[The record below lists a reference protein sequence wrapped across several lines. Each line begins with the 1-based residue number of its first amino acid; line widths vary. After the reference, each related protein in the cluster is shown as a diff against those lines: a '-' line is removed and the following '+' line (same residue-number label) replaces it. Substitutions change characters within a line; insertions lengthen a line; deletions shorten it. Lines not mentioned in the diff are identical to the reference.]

1 MSEARVGTTATR
13 SDISTR
19 TFDPKAVVDAVR
31 RAAGTPKGILGLHEP
46 VFAGNEVA
54 YLEECIKST
63 FVSSVG
69 PFVDRFERMLEEAT
83 GAKRAVAVVNGT
95 AALHACFRLAGVEPG
110 DEVISPALT
119 FIATTNAIAYC
130 GAVPHFVDSSFATLG
145 MDPRALAA
153 RLERIVE
160 RTPKGAVNR
169 ETGRRIAAI
178 SPMHTFGHP
187 VELDEIAAIARD
199 WGIALV
205 EDAAESL
212 GSTYKGHAVGSQARL
227 AALSFNGNKI
237 VTTGGGGAILTNDEE
252 LGRRAKHL
260 TTTAK
265 LPHKWAFVHDEIGFN
280 YRLPNL
286 NAALGCAQLEQL
298 EGFLASKRRLAAAYE
313 RVFAEVPGVCFSR
326 EPEGT
331 TSNYWLNA
339 ILLDEAHA
347 GRRDDLLTALNEA
360 GFGARPAWTLMHRLP
375 MFSDSPR
382 GDLATAESIERRLI
396 NLPSSAS
403 IRARDE

>member
-1 MSEARVGTTATR
+1 MYDEAVGNHVSR
-13 SDISTR
+13 SDV
-19 TFDPKAVVDAVR
+19 FEPKAIVDAVR
-31 RAAGTPKGILGLHEP
+31 RAVGTPNGVLGLHEP
-46 VFAGNEVA
+46 VFAGNEIA

-69 PFVDRFERMLEEAT
+69 QFVDRFERMLEEVT
-83 GAKRAVAVVNGT
+83 GARRAVAVVNGT

-110 DEVISPALT
+110 DEVVSPALT

-130 GAVPHFVDSSFATLG
+130 GATPHFVDSSIETLG
-145 MDPRALAA
+145 MNPRALAT
-153 RLERIVE
+153 RLDAIGE
-160 RTPKGAVNR
+160 RTAAGTINR

-178 SPMHTFGHP
+178 APMHTFGHP
-187 VELDEIAAIARD
+187 VDMDGIAALARD
-199 WGIALV
+199 WDIALV

-298 EGFLASKRRLAAAYE
+298 DGFLKSKRKLAAVYE
-313 RVFAEVPGVCFSR
+313 RAFAHVLGVRFSR
-326 EPEGT
+326 EPKDT

-339 ILLDEAHA
+339 ILLDDAHA
-347 GRRDDLLTALNEA
+347 DRRDDVLAALNEA
-360 GFGARPAWTLMHRLP
+360 GFGARPAWTLMHKLP
-375 MFSDSPR
+375 MFATSPR
-382 GDLATAESIERRLI
+382 GDLTVAESIERRLI

-403 IRARDE
+403 IRARDD

>member
-1 MSEARVGTTATR
+1 MYDDSMGIAVTG
-13 SDISTR
+13 SDRFEVKT
-19 TFDPKAVVDAVR
+19 VVDAVR
-31 RAAGTPKGILGLHEP
+31 RAAGTPNGILALHEP
-46 VFAGNEVA
+46 VFAGNEIP
-54 YLEECIKST
+54 YLEQCIKST

-69 PFVDRFERMLEEAT
+69 KFVDRFEHMLEEFT
-83 GAKRAVAVVNGT
+83 GAKRAIAVVNGT

-130 GAVPHFVDSSFATLG
+130 GATPHFVDSSLETLG
-145 MDPRALAA
+145 MDSGALGL
-153 RLERIVE
+153 RLDA
-160 RTPKGAVNR
+160 TAHSTAKGVFNR

-178 SPMHTFGHP
+178 APMHTFGHP
-187 VELDEIAAIARD
+187 VDMDGITAIAKH
-199 WGIALV
+199 WGIPVV

-212 GSTYKGHAVGSQARL
+212 GSTYKGRSVGSQARL

-237 VTTGGGGAILTNDEE
+237 VTTGGGGAILTDDEE

-286 NAALGCAQLEQL
+286 NAALGCAQLEQI
-298 EGFLASKRRLAAAYE
+298 EGFLRSKRALAVAYD
-313 RVFAEVPGVCFSR
+313 RAFAGLPGVHFAS

-331 TSNYWLNA
+331 ASNYWLNA

-347 GRRDDLLTALNEA
+347 QLRDDVLTALNEA

-375 MFSDSPR
+375 MFAASPR
-382 GDLATAESIERRLI
+382 GDLRVAESIERRLI

-403 IRARDE
+403 IRARDD

>member
-1 MSEARVGTTATR
+1 MGIAVTKSDRFDVQRIVAAVQRAVGT
-13 SDISTR
+13 
-19 TFDPKAVVDAVR
+19 PN
-31 RAAGTPKGILGLHEP
+31 GTLALHEP

-69 PFVDRFERMLEEAT
+69 KFVDRFENMLQEVT
-83 GAKRAVAVVNGT
+83 GARRAIAVVNGT
-95 AALHACFRLAGVEPG
+95 AALHACFTLAGVESG
-110 DEVISPALT
+110 DEVMSPALT

-130 GAVPHFVDSSFATLG
+130 GASPHFIDSSFVTLG
-145 MDPRALAA
+145 MDAQALGA
-153 RLERIVE
+153 RLDAIAQRGPGGTI
-160 RTPKGAVNR
+160 NR

-178 SPMHTFGHP
+178 APMHTFGHP
-187 VELDEIAAIARD
+187 VDMDAITAIARHWD
-199 WGIALV
+199 IAVV

-212 GSTYKGHAVGSQARL
+212 GSTYKGQAVGSQARL

-237 VTTGGGGAILTNDEE
+237 VTTGGGGAILTNDED
-252 LGRRAKHL
+252 LGRRAKHI

-265 LPHKWAFVHDEIGFN
+265 LPHKWAFVHDEVGFN

-298 EGFLASKRRLAAAYE
+298 DGFLASKRRLAAAYQ
-313 RVFAEVPGVCFSR
+313 RAFAGVPGVKFSR
-326 EPEGT
+326 EPEAT

-339 ILLDEAHA
+339 VLLDEAHA
-347 GRRDDLLTALNEA
+347 DLRDDVLTALNAA

-375 MFSDSPR
+375 MFAACPR
-382 GDLATAESIERRLI
+382 GELRVAESIERRLI

-403 IRARDE
+403 IQARND

>member
-1 MSEARVGTTATR
+1 MDSPVTR
-13 SDISTR
+13 SD
-19 TFDPKAVVDAVR
+19 FEPKTIVDAVR
-31 RAAGTPKGILGLHEP
+31 RAVGTPNGILGLHEP
-46 VFAGNEVA
+46 VFAGNEIA

-69 PFVDRFERMLEEAT
+69 PFVDRFERMLEEVT

-130 GAVPHFVDSSFATLG
+130 GATPHFVDSSLVTLG
-145 MDPRALAA
+145 MDARALAT
-153 RLERIVE
+153 RLDEIAG
-160 RTPKGAVNR
+160 RTAKGAVNR

-178 SPMHTFGHP
+178 TPMHTFGHP
-187 VELDEIAAIARD
+187 VELDEIAATARD

-212 GSTYKGHAVGSQARL
+212 GSTYKGHAVGSQTRL

-265 LPHKWAFVHDEIGFN
+265 LPHKWAFIHDEIGFN

-298 EGFLASKRRLAAAYE
+298 EGFLASKRKLAAAYQ
-313 RVFAEVPGVCFSR
+313 RAFADIPGVCFSR
-326 EPEGT
+326 EPKDT

-339 ILLDEAHA
+339 VLLDEAHS
-347 GRRDDLLTALNEA
+347 GRRDDLLAALNDA
-360 GFGARPAWTLMHRLP
+360 GFGARPAWTLMHKLP
-375 MFSDSPR
+375 MFAQNPR
-382 GDLATAESIERRLI
+382 GDLSAAESIERRLI

-403 IRARDE
+403 IRVRDE

>member
-1 MSEARVGTTATR
+1 MSEAMVDSPVTR
-13 SDISTR
+13 SDFEPETI
-19 TFDPKAVVDAVR
+19 VDAVR
-31 RAAGTPKGILGLHEP
+31 RAVGTPNGVLGLHEP
-46 VFAGNEVA
+46 VFAGNEIA

-69 PFVDRFERMLEEAT
+69 PFVDRFERMLEEVT

-95 AALHACFRLAGVEPG
+95 AALHACFRLAGVEPR

-130 GAVPHFVDSSFATLG
+130 GAIPHFVDSSLETLG
-145 MDPRALAA
+145 MDARALAV
-153 RLERIVE
+153 RLD
-160 RTPKGAVNR
+160 AVAQKTAAGTINR

-178 SPMHTFGHP
+178 APMHTFGHP
-187 VELDEIAAIARD
+187 VDLDAIAALAND
-199 WGIALV
+199 WNIALV

-265 LPHKWAFVHDEIGFN
+265 LPHKWAFIHDEVGFN

-298 EGFLASKRRLAAAYE
+298 DGFLASKRKLAAVYE
-313 RVFAEVPGVCFSR
+313 RAFAHTPGVRFSR
-326 EPEGT
+326 EPKDS

-339 ILLDEAHA
+339 ILLDETYAS
-347 GRRDDLLTALNEA
+347 RRDDVLAALNDA
-360 GFGARPAWTLMHRLP
+360 GFGARPAWTLMHNLP
-375 MFSDSPR
+375 MFAQNPR
-382 GDLATAESIERRLI
+382 GDLSAAESIERRLI

-403 IRARDE
+403 IKARDE

>member
-1 MSEARVGTTATR
+1 MYEADVGIAVTKSDRFDVQRIVAAVQRAVGT
-13 SDISTR
+13 
-19 TFDPKAVVDAVR
+19 PN
-31 RAAGTPKGILGLHEP
+31 GTLALHEP
-46 VFAGNEVA
+46 VFAGNEIA

-69 PFVDRFERMLEEAT
+69 KFVDRFENMLEEVT
-83 GAKRAVAVVNGT
+83 GARRAIAVVNGT
-95 AALHACFRLAGVEPG
+95 AALHACFTLAGVEAG
-110 DEVISPALT
+110 DEVMSPALT

-130 GAVPHFVDSSFATLG
+130 GASPHFIDSSFRTLG
-145 MDPRALAA
+145 MDAQALGA
-153 RLERIVE
+153 RLDAIAQR
-160 RTPKGAVNR
+160 GAGGTINR
-169 ETGRRIAAI
+169 ETGRKIAAI
-178 SPMHTFGHP
+178 APMHTFGHP
-187 VELDEIAAIARD
+187 VDMDEIVAIARHWD
-199 WGIALV
+199 IAVV

-252 LGRRAKHL
+252 LGRRAKHI

-265 LPHKWAFVHDEIGFN
+265 LPHKWAFVHDEVGFN

-298 EGFLASKRRLAAAYE
+298 DGFLASKRRLAAAYQ
-313 RVFAEVPGVCFSR
+313 RAFAGVPGVQFSR

-347 GRRDDLLTALNEA
+347 DLRDEVLTALNA
-360 GFGARPAWTLMHRLP
+360 SGFGARPTWTLMHRLP
-375 MFSDSPR
+375 MFAACPR
-382 GDLATAESIERRLI
+382 GDLHVAESIERRLI

-403 IRARDE
+403 IQARND

>member
-1 MSEARVGTTATR
+1 MSEAMVDSPVTR
-13 SDISTR
+13 SG
-19 TFDPKAVVDAVR
+19 FDQKTIVDAVR
-31 RAAGTPKGILGLHEP
+31 RAVGTPNGILGLHEP
-46 VFAGNEVA
+46 VFAGNEIA

-63 FVSSVG
+63 YVSSVG
-69 PFVDRFERMLEEAT
+69 PFVDRFERMLEEIT

-95 AALHACFRLAGVEPG
+95 AALHACFVLAGVEPG

-130 GAVPHFVDSSFATLG
+130 GATPHFVDSSLETLG
-145 MDPRALAA
+145 MDARALAL
-153 RLERIVE
+153 RLDAIAQ
-160 RTPKGAVNR
+160 RTATGTINR

-187 VELDEIAAIARD
+187 VELDEIAAIAQS

-237 VTTGGGGAILTNDEE
+237 VTTGGGGAILTNDED

-298 EGFLASKRRLAAAYE
+298 GGFLASKRTLASAYQ
-313 RVFAEVPGVCFSR
+313 RAFADVPGVLFSR
-326 EPEGT
+326 EPKDT

-339 ILLDEAHA
+339 ILLDEANA
-347 GRRDDLLTALNEA
+347 DRRDDVLAALNDA
-360 GFGARPAWTLMHRLP
+360 GFGARPVWTLMHKLP
-375 MFSDSPR
+375 MFAQSPR
-382 GDLATAESIERRLI
+382 GDLSAAESIERRLI

-403 IRARDE
+403 IRSHDD

>member
-1 MSEARVGTTATR
+1 MSETIVDSPVTK
-13 SDISTR
+13 ST
-19 TFDPKAVVDAVR
+19 FEPKTIVDAVQ
-31 RAAGTPKGILGLHEP
+31 RAVGTPNGVLGLHEP

-69 PFVDRFERMLEEAT
+69 PFVDRFERMLEEVT

-95 AALHACFRLAGVEPG
+95 AALHACFRLAGVDPG
-110 DEVISPALT
+110 DEVISPTLT

-130 GAVPHFVDSSFATLG
+130 GATPHFVDSSFETLG
-145 MDPRALAA
+145 MDARALAV
-153 RLERIVE
+153 RLD
-160 RTPKGAVNR
+160 AVAQKTAAGTINR
-169 ETGRRIAAI
+169 ETGRRIATIA
-178 SPMHTFGHP
+178 PMHTFGHP
-187 VELDEIAAIARD
+187 VDLDAIAALADD
-199 WGIALV
+199 WNIALV

-212 GSTYKGHAVGSQARL
+212 GSTYKGRAVGSQARL

-237 VTTGGGGAILTNDEE
+237 VTTGGGGAILSNDEE

-265 LPHKWAFVHDEIGFN
+265 LPHKWAFIHDEVGFN

-298 EGFLASKRRLAAAYE
+298 DGFLASKRKLASAYQ
-313 RVFAEVPGVCFSR
+313 RAFADIPGVRFSH
-326 EPEGT
+326 EPKDT

-347 GRRDDLLTALNEA
+347 GRRDDLLAALNDA
-360 GFGARPAWTLMHRLP
+360 GFGARPAWTLMHKLP
-375 MFSDSPR
+375 MFAQSPR
-382 GDLATAESIERRLI
+382 GDLSTAESIERRLI

-403 IRARDE
+403 IRALDE

>member
-1 MSEARVGTTATR
+1 MYEADVGIVVTK
-13 SDISTR
+13 SDR
-19 TFDPKAVVDAVR
+19 FDVQRIVAAAQRAVGKPN
-31 RAAGTPKGILGLHEP
+31 GTLALHEP
-46 VFAGNEVA
+46 VFAGNEIA

-69 PFVDRFERMLEEAT
+69 KFVDRFENMLEEVT
-83 GAKRAVAVVNGT
+83 GAKRAIAVVNGT
-95 AALHACFRLAGVEPG
+95 AALHACFTLAGVEAG
-110 DEVISPALT
+110 DEVMSPALT

-130 GAVPHFVDSSFATLG
+130 GASPHFIDSSFRTLG
-145 MDPRALAA
+145 MDAQALGA
-153 RLERIVE
+153 RLDAIAQR
-160 RTPKGAVNR
+160 GADGTINR
-169 ETGRRIAAI
+169 ETGRKIAAI
-178 SPMHTFGHP
+178 APMHTFGHP
-187 VELDEIAAIARD
+187 VDMDEIVAIARHWD
-199 WGIALV
+199 IAVV

-252 LGRRAKHL
+252 LGRRAKHI

-265 LPHKWAFVHDEIGFN
+265 LPHKWAFVHDEVGFN

-298 EGFLASKRRLAAAYE
+298 DGFLKSKRLLAAAYQ
-313 RVFAEVPGVCFSR
+313 RAFAGIPGVQFSR

-347 GRRDDLLTALNEA
+347 ALRDEVLTALNA
-360 GFGARPAWTLMHRLP
+360 SGFGARPTWTLMHRLP
-375 MFSDSPR
+375 MFAACPH
-382 GDLATAESIERRLI
+382 GDLRVAESIERRLI

-403 IRARDE
+403 IQARND

>member
-1 MSEARVGTTATR
+1 MVDSPVTR
-13 SDISTR
+13 SD
-19 TFDPKAVVDAVR
+19 FEPKTIVDAVR
-31 RAAGTPKGILGLHEP
+31 RAAGTPNGMLSLHEP
-46 VFAGNEVA
+46 VFAGNEIA

-69 PFVDRFERMLEEAT
+69 PFVDRFERMLEEIT
-83 GAKRAVAVVNGT
+83 GARRAVAVVNGT

-130 GAVPHFVDSSFATLG
+130 GAVPHFVDSSLVTLG
-145 MDPRALAA
+145 MDARALAT
-153 RLERIVE
+153 RLEAIAE
-160 RTPKGAVNR
+160 RTAKGAINR

-178 SPMHTFGHP
+178 TPMHTFGHP
-187 VELDEIAAIARD
+187 VELDEITAIAHN

-212 GSTYKGHAVGSQARL
+212 GSTYKGHTVGSQARL

-298 EGFLASKRRLAAAYE
+298 AGFLASKRKLAAAYQ
-313 RVFAEVPGVCFSR
+313 RAFADIPGVRFSG
-326 EPEGT
+326 EPKDT

-339 ILLDEAHA
+339 ILIDESHA
-347 GRRDDLLTALNEA
+347 GRRDDLLAALNDA
-360 GFGARPAWTLMHRLP
+360 GFGARPAWTLMHKLP
-375 MFSDSPR
+375 MFAQNPR
-382 GDLATAESIERRLI
+382 GDLSAAESIERRLI

-403 IRARDE
+403 IRVRDE

>member
-1 MSEARVGTTATR
+1 MYEADVGIAVTKSDRFDVQRIVAAVQRAVGT
-13 SDISTR
+13 
-19 TFDPKAVVDAVR
+19 PN
-31 RAAGTPKGILGLHEP
+31 GTLALHEP
-46 VFAGNEVA
+46 VFAGNEIA

-69 PFVDRFERMLEEAT
+69 KFVDRFENMLEEVT
-83 GAKRAVAVVNGT
+83 GARRAIAVVNGT
-95 AALHACFRLAGVEPG
+95 AALHACFTLAGVESG
-110 DEVISPALT
+110 DEVMSPALT

-130 GAVPHFVDSSFATLG
+130 GASPHFIDSSFRTLG
-145 MDPRALAA
+145 MDAQALGA
-153 RLERIVE
+153 RLDAIAQR
-160 RTPKGAVNR
+160 GAGGTINR
-169 ETGRRIAAI
+169 ETGRKIAAI
-178 SPMHTFGHP
+178 APMHTFGHP
-187 VELDEIAAIARD
+187 VDMDEIVAIARHWD
-199 WGIALV
+199 IAVV

-252 LGRRAKHL
+252 LGRRAKHI

-265 LPHKWAFVHDEIGFN
+265 LPHKWAFVHDEVGFN

-298 EGFLASKRRLAAAYE
+298 DGFLASKRRLAAAYQ
-313 RVFAEVPGVCFSR
+313 RAFAGVPGVQFSR

-347 GRRDDLLTALNEA
+347 DLRDEVLTALNA
-360 GFGARPAWTLMHRLP
+360 SGFGARPTWTLMHRLP
-375 MFSDSPR
+375 MFAACPR
-382 GDLATAESIERRLI
+382 GDLRVAESIERRLI

-403 IRARDE
+403 IQARND

>member
-1 MSEARVGTTATR
+1 MYENDGGHSGNEPDRLDVGTVVA
-13 SDISTR
+13 
-19 TFDPKAVVDAVR
+19 AVQRAV
-31 RAAGTPKGILGLHEP
+31 GTPSGMLGLHEP
-46 VFAGNEVA
+46 VFAGNELP

-69 PFVDRFERMLEEAT
+69 KFVDRFEHMLEEFT
-83 GAKRAVAVVNGT
+83 GAKRAIAVVNGT

-130 GAVPHFVDSSFATLG
+130 GATPHFVDSSLKTLG
-145 MDPRALAA
+145 MDSQALGA
-153 RLERIVE
+153 RLDAIAQRSPGGTI
-160 RTPKGAVNR
+160 NR

-178 SPMHTFGHP
+178 VPMHTFGHP
-187 VELDEIAAIARD
+187 VDMDGIAAIARHWD
-199 WGIALV
+199 IPLV

-252 LGRRAKHL
+252 LGRRAKHI

-298 EGFLASKRRLAAAYE
+298 DGFLGTSACWPRPTNVHSQ
-313 RVFAEVPGVCFSR
+313 VFPACNSR
-326 EPEGT
+326 ESRMEPP
-331 TSNYWLNA
+331 A
-339 ILLDEAHA
+339 IIGSMRSCSTKRMPISVMKCLPRSTPLVSARVRH
-347 GRRDDLLTALNEA
+347 GR
-360 GFGARPAWTLMHRLP
+360 
-375 MFSDSPR
+375 
-382 GDLATAESIERRLI
+382 
-396 NLPSSAS
+396 
-403 IRARDE
+403 